1 MRILFLIF
9 LCFFFFIFYEGL
21 KKDPKEIPSNLISKK
36 IPEFNLKGFNS
47 SEMTNNDLY
56 KSEIKIINFFASWC
70 PPCQIEHEQL
80 MHLSKKNSVFGIAK
94 KNKLDELSSWLKRLG
109 NPYTKIGMDLEGDV
123 SIDWGVYG
131 LPETFIVDE
140 EGIIKFKHVG
150 PIMKRDLKEL
160 ESVIKNLR

>member
-1 MRILFLIF
+1 
-9 LCFFFFIFYEGL
+9 
-21 KKDPKEIPSNLISKK
+21 
-36 IPEFNLKGFNS
+36 
-47 SEMTNNDLY
+47 MTNYDLY

-131 LPETFIVDE
+131 LPETFIA
-140 EGIIKFKHVG
+140 
-150 PIMKRDLKEL
+150 MK
-160 ESVIKNLR
+160 V

>member
-9 LCFFFFIFYEGL
+9 FCLFFFIFYEGL

-47 SEMTNNDLY
+47 SEMTNYDLY

-140 EGIIKFKHVG
+140 EGIIKYKHVG

>member
-9 LCFFFFIFYEGL
+9 FCFFFFIFYEGL

-47 SEMTNNDLY
+47 SEMTNYDLY

-94 KNKLDELSSWLKRLG
+94 KNQLDELSSWLKRLG

-140 EGIIKFKHVG
+140 EGIIKYKHVG